1 MSSFKDVEK
10 LFVVLDNTATVI
22 KDKLELPYLDA
33 LVESG
38 ENLFFQEMPKEYP
51 KELSTVLTDEYKK
64 VNVTEFGKEET
75 RKAFQLAVLKGMKEA
90 VQPHHA
96 MTPDAV
102 ALFAGYLVQK
112 FMKKSENLTLLDP
125 VVGSG
130 NLLTA
135 VMNQLKDKECVSF
148 GVEVDET
155 LLRLAWVNANIQKHK
170 LELFHQDVIK
180 PLYADPVDVVVADL
194 PVGFYPDDEAAK
206 AFKVHE
212 KEGHTY
218 AHHLIIEQ
226 SVHHLKE
233 TGIGIF
239 IVPNNLFESEQA
251 DLFKSWMKE
260 TVTVLGLLQ
269 LPESLFKSSV
279 HAKSILILQKNG
291 EGAIKP
297 KQAMLAQLPSFSNK
311 NGLGN
316 VMEQINEW
324 FKTEWEREK

>member
-10 LFVVLDNTATVI
+10 LFVVLDNSATAI
-22 KDKLELPYLDA
+22 QEKLELPYLDA

-38 ENLFFQEMPKEYP
+38 ENLFFQEIPKEYP

-170 LELFHQDVIK
+170 IELFHQDVIK

-194 PVGFYPDDEAAK
+194 PVGYYPDDEAAK

-251 DLFKSWMKE
+251 DLFKNWMKE

>member
-1 MSSFKDVEK
+1 MSNFKDVEK
-10 LFVVLDNTATVI
+10 MFIVMDNTSTAI
-22 KDKLELPYLDA
+22 KEKLDLPYLDA

-38 ENLFFQEMPKEYP
+38 ENLFFQEIPKEYP
-51 KELSTVLTDEYKK
+51 KELISALTEEYKK
-64 VNVTEFGKEET
+64 VNLAEYGKEEL

-102 ALFAGYLVQK
+102 ALFTGYLVQK
-112 FMKKSENLTLLDP
+112 FMKKAEHLTLLDP
-125 VVGSG
+125 VAGSG

-135 VMNQLKDKECVSF
+135 VLNQLKEKKCEAF

-170 LELFHQDVIK
+170 VELFHQDVIK

-194 PVGFYPDDEAAK
+194 PVGYYPDDEGAK
-206 AFKVHE
+206 VFKVSE
-212 KEGHTY
+212 KDGHTF

-226 SVHHLKE
+226 AVHHLKE

-239 IVPNNLFESEQA
+239 IVPNNLFESEQSGLLKA
-251 DLFKSWMKE
+251 WIKE
-260 TVTVLGLLQ
+260 NVTILGLLQ
-269 LPESLFKSSV
+269 LPESLFKSTV

-311 NGLGN
+311 AGLAN

>member
-1 MSSFKDVEK
+1 MSTFKDVEK
-10 LFVVLDNTATVI
+10 MFIVMDNSTTKI
-22 KDKLELPYLDA
+22 KDKLELTYLDA
-33 LVESG
+33 LVETG
-38 ENLFFQEMPKEYP
+38 ENLFFQEIPKEYP
-51 KELSTVLTDEYKK
+51 KELINDLTEEYKK
-64 VNVTEFGKEET
+64 VNLTEFGKEEL

-102 ALFAGYLVQK
+102 ALFTGYLVQK
-112 FMKKSENLTLLDP
+112 FIKKAEQITLLDP
-125 VVGSG
+125 VTGSG

-135 VMNQLKDKECVSF
+135 VLNQLKEKQCDVF

-155 LLRLAWVNANIQKHK
+155 LLRLAWVNANIQKHSV
-170 LELFHQDVIK
+170 ELFHQDVIK

-194 PVGFYPDDEAAK
+194 PVGYYPDDETAK
-206 AFKVHE
+206 GFKVGE
-212 KEGHTY
+212 KDGHTF
-218 AHHLIIEQ
+218 AHHLIMEQ
-226 SVHHLKE
+226 SVNHLKD
-233 TGIGIF
+233 TGIGVY

-251 DLFKSWMKE
+251 DLLKNWMKD
-260 TVTVLGLLQ
+260 TVTVLGLFQ
-269 LPESLFKSSV
+269 LPESLFKSKV
-279 HAKSILILQKNG
+279 HEKSILILQKNG

-311 NGLGN
+311 TGLAK

>member
-1 MSSFKDVEK
+1 MSTFKDVEK
-10 LFVVLDNTATVI
+10 LFVTMDNTATAI
-22 KDKLELPYLDA
+22 KDKLDIPYLDA
-33 LVESG
+33 LVETG
-38 ENLFFQEMPKEYP
+38 ENLFFQEIPKEYP
-51 KELSTVLTDEYKK
+51 KELTNVLTDEYKK
-64 VNVTEFGKEET
+64 NNLTEFGKEET

-112 FMKKSENLTLLDP
+112 FTNKTDNLTLLDP

-130 NLLTA
+130 NLITA
-135 VMNQLKDKECVSF
+135 VMNQLKDKETVAF

-170 LELFHQDVIK
+170 VELFHQDVIK
-180 PLYADPVDVVVADL
+180 PLYADPVDVVIADL
-194 PVGFYPDDEAAK
+194 PVGYYPDDEGAK
-206 AFKVHE
+206 AFKVYE
-212 KEGHTY
+212 KEGHTF

-226 SVHHLKE
+226 ATHHLKE
-233 TGIGIF
+233 AGVGLF
-239 IVPNNLFESEQA
+239 IVPNNIFESEQA
-251 DLFKSWMKE
+251 DLLKAWMKE

-269 LPESLFKSSV
+269 LPESLFKSAV

-316 VMEQINEW
+316 VMEQMNEW

>member
-10 LFVVLDNTATVI
+10 LFVVLDNTATAI

-38 ENLFFQEMPKEYP
+38 ENLFFQEIPKEYP
-51 KELSTVLTDEYKK
+51 KELTAVLTDEYKK
-64 VNVTEFGKEET
+64 VNVTEFGTEET

-170 LELFHQDVIK
+170 VELFHQDVIK

-194 PVGFYPDDEAAK
+194 PVGYYPDDETAK
-206 AFKVHE
+206 AFKVYE

-226 SVHHLKE
+226 GVNHLKE
-233 TGIGIF
+233 SGIGIF

>member
-1 MSSFKDVEK
+1 MSTFKDVEK
-10 LFVVLDNTATVI
+10 LFVTMDNTATAI
-22 KDKLELPYLDA
+22 KDKLDIPYLDA
-33 LVESG
+33 LVETG
-38 ENLFFQEMPKEYP
+38 ENLFFQEIPKEYP
-51 KELSTVLTDEYKK
+51 KELTNVLTDEYKK
-64 VNVTEFGKEET
+64 VNLTEFGKEET

-112 FMKKSENLTLLDP
+112 FTNKNDNLTLLDP

-130 NLLTA
+130 NLITA
-135 VMNQLKDKECVSF
+135 VMNQLKDKESVAF

-170 LELFHQDVIK
+170 VELFHQDVIK
-180 PLYADPVDVVVADL
+180 PLYADPVDVVIADL
-194 PVGFYPDDEAAK
+194 PVGYYPDDEGAK
-206 AFKVHE
+206 AFKVYE
-212 KEGHTY
+212 KEGHTF

-226 SVHHLKE
+226 ATHHLKE
-233 TGIGIF
+233 AGVGLF
-239 IVPNNLFESEQA
+239 IVPNNIFESEQA
-251 DLFKSWMKE
+251 DLLKTWMKE

-269 LPESLFKSSV
+269 LPESLFKSAV

-291 EGAIKP
+291 EEAIKP

>member
-10 LFVVLDNTATVI
+10 LFVVLDNTATAI

-38 ENLFFQEMPKEYP
+38 ENLFFQEIPKEYP
-51 KELSTVLTDEYKK
+51 KELTAVLTDEYKK
-64 VNVTEFGKEET
+64 VNVTEFGTEET

-155 LLRLAWVNANIQKHK
+155 LLRLSWVNANIQKHK
-170 LELFHQDVIK
+170 VELFHQDVIK

-194 PVGFYPDDEAAK
+194 PVGYYPDDETAK
-206 AFKVHE
+206 AFKVYE

-226 SVHHLKE
+226 GVNHLKE
-233 TGIGIF
+233 SGIGIF

>member
-10 LFVVLDNTATVI
+10 LFVTMDNTATAI
-22 KDKLELPYLDA
+22 KDKLDLPYLDA
-33 LVESG
+33 LVETG
-38 ENLFFQEMPKEYP
+38 ENLFFQEIPKEYP
-51 KELSTVLTDEYKK
+51 KELTALLTDEYKK
-64 VNVTEFGKEET
+64 INLTEFGKEET

-112 FMKKSENLTLLDP
+112 FAKKSENLTLLDP

-130 NLLTA
+130 NLITA
-135 VMNQLKDKECVSF
+135 VMNQLKDKETVAF

-170 LELFHQDVIK
+170 VELFHQDVIK
-180 PLYADPVDVVVADL
+180 PLYADPVDVVIADL
-194 PVGFYPDDEAAK
+194 PVGYYPDDEGAK
-206 AFKVHE
+206 VFKVHE
-212 KEGHTY
+212 KEGHTF
-218 AHHLIIEQ
+218 AHHLILEQ
-226 SVHHLKE
+226 AVHHLKE
-233 TGIGIF
+233 AGIGIF
-239 IVPNNLFESEQA
+239 IVPNNIFESDQA
-251 DLFKSWMKE
+251 ELLKAWMKE
-260 TVTVLGLLQ
+260 TVTILGLLQ
-269 LPESLFKSSV
+269 LPESLFKSAV

-316 VMEQINEW
+316 VMEQMNEW

>member
-10 LFVVLDNTATVI
+10 LFVTMDNTATAI
-22 KDKLELPYLDA
+22 KDKLDLPYLDA
-33 LVESG
+33 LVETG
-38 ENLFFQEMPKEYP
+38 ENLFFQEIPKEYP
-51 KELSTVLTDEYKK
+51 KELTNVLTDEYKK
-64 VNVTEFGKEET
+64 INLTEFGKEET

-112 FMKKSENLTLLDP
+112 FANKSETLTLLDP

-130 NLLTA
+130 NLITA
-135 VMNQLKDKECVSF
+135 VMNQLKDKETVAF

-170 LELFHQDVIK
+170 VELFHQDVIK
-180 PLYADPVDVVVADL
+180 PLYADPVDVVIADL
-194 PVGFYPDDEAAK
+194 PVGYYPDDEGSK

-212 KEGHTY
+212 KEGHTF

-226 SVHHLKE
+226 AIHHLKE
-233 TGIGIF
+233 AGIGLF
-239 IVPNNLFESEQA
+239 IVPNNIFESEQA
-251 DLFKSWMKE
+251 ELLKAWMKE

-269 LPESLFKSSV
+269 LPESLFKSAV
-279 HAKSILILQKNG
+279 HAKSILLLQKNG

-316 VMEQINEW
+316 VMEQMNDW

>member
-10 LFVVLDNTATVI
+10 LFVVLDNTATAI

-38 ENLFFQEMPKEYP
+38 ENLFFQEIPKEYP

-135 VMNQLKDKECVSF
+135 VMNQLKEKECVSF

-170 LELFHQDVIK
+170 IELFHQDVIK

-194 PVGFYPDDEAAK
+194 PVGYYPDDEAAK
-206 AFKVHE
+206 AFKVYE

-226 SVHHLKE
+226 AVHHLKE

-251 DLFKSWMKE
+251 DLFKNWMKE

-269 LPESLFKSSV
+269 LPESLFKSAV

>member
-1 MSSFKDVEK
+1 MSTFKDVEK
-10 LFVVLDNTATVI
+10 LFIVMDNTTTAI
-22 KDKLELPYLDA
+22 KEKLDLPYLDA
-33 LVESG
+33 LVETG
-38 ENLFFQEMPKEYP
+38 ENLFFQEIPREYP
-51 KELSTVLTDEYKK
+51 KELIIVLTEEYKK
-64 VNVTEFGKEET
+64 VNFTEYGKEEL

-112 FMKKSENLTLLDP
+112 FTKKTGHLSLLDP

-135 VMNQLKDKECVSF
+135 VLNQLKDKECEAF

-170 LELFHQDVIK
+170 VELFHQDVIK
-180 PLYADPVDVVVADL
+180 PLYADPVDIVVADL
-194 PVGFYPDDEAAK
+194 PVGYYPDDESAK
-206 AFKVHE
+206 VFKVHE
-212 KEGHTY
+212 KDGHTY

-226 SVHHLKE
+226 AVHHLKDS
-233 TGIGIF
+233 GIGIF
-239 IVPNNLFESEQA
+239 IVPNNLFESEQSGLLKA
-251 DLFKSWMKE
+251 WIKE
-260 TVTVLGLLQ
+260 NVTILGLLQ
-269 LPESLFKSSV
+269 LPETLFKSLL
-279 HAKSILILQKNG
+279 HAKSILILQKTG
-291 EGAIKP
+291 EGSIKP

-311 NGLGN
+311 AGLAN

-324 FKTEWEREK
+324 FKSEWEREK

>member
-10 LFVVLDNTATVI
+10 LFVVLDNTATAI

-38 ENLFFQEMPKEYP
+38 ENLFFQEIPKEYP
-51 KELSTVLTDEYKK
+51 KELTTVLTDEYKK

-112 FMKKSENLTLLDP
+112 FMKQSENLTLLDP

-194 PVGFYPDDEAAK
+194 PVGYYPDDEAAK

-212 KEGHTY
+212 KEGHTF

-226 SVHHLKE
+226 AVHHLKE

-239 IVPNNLFESEQA
+239 IVPNNLFETEQA

-279 HAKSILILQKNG
+279 HAKSILILQKDG

-311 NGLGN
+311 SGLGN

>member
-10 LFVVLDNTATVI
+10 LFFVMDNTATAI

-33 LVESG
+33 LVETG
-38 ENLFFQEMPKEYP
+38 ENLFFQEIPKEYP
-51 KELSTVLTDEYKK
+51 KELTTVLMDEYKK
-64 VNVTEFGKEET
+64 INLSEFGKDVT

-102 ALFAGYLVQK
+102 ALFTGYLVQK
-112 FMKKSENLTLLDP
+112 FMKKSEKLTLLDP
-125 VVGSG
+125 VAGSG

-135 VMNQLKDKECVSF
+135 VMNHLKDKECDAF

-155 LLRLAWVNANIQKHK
+155 LLRLAWVNANLQKHK
-170 LELFHQDVIK
+170 VELFHQDVIK

-194 PVGFYPDDEAAK
+194 PVGFYPDDEGAK
-206 AFKVHE
+206 VFKVYE

-226 SVHHLKE
+226 AVHHLKE
-233 TGIGIF
+233 AGIGIF
-239 IVPNNLFESEQA
+239 IVPNNLFESEQSGLLHA
-251 DLFKSWMKE
+251 WIKE
-260 TVTVLGLLQ
+260 TVTILGLLQ
-269 LPESLFKSSV
+269 LPETLFKSSV

-291 EGAIKP
+291 EDAIKP

-316 VMEQINEW
+316 VMDQMNEW